1 MTWIY
6 NIYNF
11 GATNLGSRICL
22 EHFLFCK
29 ILRFLHQQGHHLVPS
44 AAERNKTRW
53 IFQEYIINRS
63 TVIQLHGNYI
73 GHNGEQFHYDNIFA
87 SAETLIGKNIIN
99 ISLLQIEASRLKLHC
114 CYYPQYQNQYCVQ
127 CLNDWLISQTNLK
140 GTMLIK
146 FLCHGNEKNLVSV
159 YHILIFPNL
168 LELALPS

>member
-63 TVIQLHGNYI
+63 TVIQLVL

-99 ISLLQIEASRLKLHC
+99 ISLLQI
-114 CYYPQYQNQYCVQ
+114 PQDWNFIVVIIHNIKINSVCVQ
-127 CLNDWLISQTNLK
+127 SLNDWLISQTNQK

-146 FLCHGNEKNLVSV
+146 FLWHGNEKNLVSV